1 MGHNLKGM
9 TMNWLDSL
17 KVSNKLVLSYGVLVV
32 LILLSG
38 LVTVTNIS
46 RAEGEVEN
54 MAYTFSMLQDVGD
67 LREAAF
73 EQSTAVRGLLLTGDR
88 ANLDLYETAGAAFDK
103 THAALLASVTSD
115 VRRASLEKLKNIVE
129 TWRADVAARQIQL
142 MRQPMTADEAK
153 VMEAIG
159 GSDAF
164 QNEFNKVFVEIL
176 KAEEAAVGA
185 AREDAFSAFSTT
197 TFVAILGGALSLAI
211 AVGAGWL
218 LTQSLSKPIMA
229 LTDVMRRLTQQD
241 YAVDV
246 PARGRHDEIGEM
258 ADAVDIFKGSLIE
271 NQKLQE
277 AAAERQQAEVDRAR
291 RLEGLIHGFEGEI
304 TELTTILSSA
314 STELQSTANSLAGMA
329 KDSSTRVSE
338 VVETSMETTN
348 NVGAVAT
355 ASTQLSGSISE
366 ISRQV
371 TMSSNLAKETKDD
384 ANSTNASVQDLAEA
398 AGRIGEVVT
407 LIRDIA
413 AQTNLLALN
422 ATIESARAGEAGK
435 GFAVV
440 AQEVK
445 ALAEQTTSATE
456 EIAAQ
461 IQQVQDRTS
470 MAVDAIEKITGRI
483 GEIESVVTQVAA
495 AVEEQEAATR
505 EISRNAEQVSSAT
518 ARVSENMHGV
528 KEAAEQTGSASA
540 DVLTTAEDLSRQ
552 AENMKSRVHDFLSGI
567 KAS

>member
-54 MAYTFSMLQDVGD
+54 MAYTFSMLQEVGD

-88 ANLDLYETAGAAFDK
+88 GNLDVYEAAGSAFDK
-103 THAALLASVTSD
+103 THAALLESVTSD
-115 VRRASLEKLKNIVE
+115 ERRASLEKLKTIVE
-129 TWRADVAARQIQL
+129 SWRADVAARQIQL

-164 QNEFNKVFVEIL
+164 QSEFNKVFVEIL

-197 TFVAILGGALSLAI
+197 ILVAIVGGALSLAL
-211 AVGAGWL
+211 AVAAGWL

-241 YAVDV
+241 YGVEV
-246 PARGRHDEIGEM
+246 PARGRGDEIGEM
-258 ADAVDIFKGSLIE
+258 ANAVDIFKGSLIE

-314 STELQSTANSLAGMA
+314 STELQGTANSLADMA